1 MRKTLLCRL
10 KPEASEKL
18 LSNRAKYSYAVDTV
32 IVKLQSTDQYSDLTV
47 YDLDLIVTFTDTDKH
62 SRTYIDWIYGTD
74 IFE

>member
-10 KPEASEKL
+10 KPEANEKL
-18 LSNRAKYSYAVDTV
+18 LSNRAKYSYAVDSV
-32 IVKLQSTDQYSDLTV
+32 IVRLQSTDNYSELTIF
-47 YDLDLIVTFTDTDKH
+47 DLDLLVTFTDTDRH

>member
-10 KPEASEKL
+10 KPEANEKL

-32 IVKLQSTDQYSDLTV
+32 IVKLQSTDNYSDLTV